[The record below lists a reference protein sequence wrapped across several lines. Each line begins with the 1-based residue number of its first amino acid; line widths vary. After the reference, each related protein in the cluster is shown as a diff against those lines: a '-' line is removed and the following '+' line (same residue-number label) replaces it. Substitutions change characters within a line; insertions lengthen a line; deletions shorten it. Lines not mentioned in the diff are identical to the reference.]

1 MEETRWGGNS
11 RPLAAFLHT
20 EGIEA
25 HGHYNKAS
33 SPASLMLGK
42 HNLSAFSGNKDRAQP
57 RQG

>member
-1 MEETRWGGNS
+1 MG

-20 EGIEA
+20 EGTEA

-33 SPASLMLGK
+33 SPASLTLGK